1 MNDLTKG
8 SPALVMLKFAIP
20 VLIGRLF
27 QLAYNLTDT
36 RIVGSMLG
44 TDALAAVGSVSTL
57 HELFS
62 GFLIGLAGGFSI
74 LTARYFGMNR
84 RDLVR
89 RCFASGLLL
98 GTVAALVMTLPS
110 LLGLHVLLDI
120 LNVSDALRPDASAYL
135 GTLLAGLIF
144 CVLYNVLASNLRAV
158 GDSLTPLLFLILSA
172 VLNVGLDLLF
182 VGPLRYG
189 VRGAAL
195 ATVLAQAIS
204 AALCFLYLRIR
215 YPMFVFTLREMIPD
229 REMAS
234 QLVGGGLSMGLMSS
248 LVSFGTVALQ
258 TAINSFETPI
268 IVAHTATRK
277 LTNLYMM
284 PFSVLGATMAT
295 YCGQNYGAGRLDRI
309 RKGLRDALLLSYLW
323 ALVDLLM
330 SYTIA
335 PSLITAISGTKDPE
349 ILYTAVLYQKVDTIF
364 YLLVPTITIL
374 RNGLQGL
381 GDHVTPVA
389 SSFLE
394 LLCKVLVAFLLT
406 PVLHYMGIIWAE
418 PIAWTVM
425 VIPLIIS
432 MAKRLRKVQPP
443 DPEEENA
450 VS

>member
-36 RIVGSMLG
+36 RIVGSLLG

-62 GFLIGLAGGFSI
+62 GFLIGLAGGFAI

-84 RDLVR
+84 EDMVR
-89 RCFASGLLL
+89 RCFASALFL
-98 GTVAALVMTLPS
+98 GTVTALIMTLPS
-110 LLGLHVLLDI
+110 LLGLNALLDI

-135 GTLLAGLIF
+135 STLLAGLIF

-182 VGPLRYG
+182 VGPLHYG
-189 VRGAAL
+189 VRGAAF
-195 ATVLAQAIS
+195 ATVLSQAVS
-204 AALCFLYLRIR
+204 AALCFLYLRVK
-215 YPMFVFTLREMIPD
+215 YPMFGFTFGEMIPD
-229 REMAS
+229 RELTK
-234 QLVGGGLSMGLMSS
+234 QLLGGGISMGLMSC
-248 LVSFGTVALQ
+248 LVAFGTVALQ
-258 TAINSFETPI
+258 TAINSFDTPI

-277 LTNLYMM
+277 LTNLYML
-284 PFSVLGATMAT
+284 PFSVMGATMAT

-309 RKGLRDALLLSYLW
+309 KTGLRDVLLLSYLW
-323 ALVDLLM
+323 AGVDLLM

-335 PSLITAISGTKDPE
+335 PYLITAISAATDPE
-349 ILYTAVLYQKVDTIF
+349 ILETAVLYQKIDTIF
-364 YLLVPTITIL
+364 YVLVPTITIL
-374 RNGLQGL
+374 RNSLQGL

-406 PVLHYMGIIWAE
+406 PVLQYMGIIWAE

-432 MAKRLRKVQPP
+432 MAKRLKNAEAP
-443 DPEEENA
+443 DPEKA
-450 VS
+450 